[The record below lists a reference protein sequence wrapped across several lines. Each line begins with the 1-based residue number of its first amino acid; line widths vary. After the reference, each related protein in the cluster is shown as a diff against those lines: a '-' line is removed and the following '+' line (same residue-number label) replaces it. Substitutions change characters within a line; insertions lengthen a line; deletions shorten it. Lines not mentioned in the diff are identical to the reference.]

1 MRSSTAAFIAYLA
14 RKFPGTSVSTR
25 VPEQRPQRF
34 ITVERTGGQRTHLW
48 DSPMFAVQAWAA
60 TEAEASALADEV
72 AVAILDW
79 QREAFVAYSDVRSV
93 YAFPDP
99 DARVPR
105 FQLTVSA
112 TLALT

>member
-1 MRSSTAAFIAYLA
+1 MRSSTAEFIAYLK
-14 RKFPGTSVSTR
+14 RKFAGTSVSTR

-79 QREAFVAYSDVRSV
+79 QRESIVAYSDVRSV

>member
-1 MRSSTAAFIAYLA
+1 MTSSTALLIAYLK
-14 RKFPGTSVSTR
+14 RKFPGVQVSNR
-25 VPEQRPQRF
+25 VPESRPSKF
-34 ITVERTGGQRTHLW
+34 VTVERTGGQRTHLW
-48 DSPMFAVQAWAA
+48 DSPMFAVQAWAG

-79 QREAFVAYSDVRSV
+79 QRESIVAYSDVRSV

>member
-1 MRSSTAAFIAYLA
+1 MTSSTATLIAYLTQ
-14 RKFPGTSVSTR
+14 KFPGTSVSNR
-25 VPEQRPQRF
+25 VPENRPHRF

-72 AVAILDW
+72 ADAILDW
-79 QREAFVAYSDVRSV
+79 QLDPIVAYSDVRSV

-99 DARVPR
+99 DSRVPR

-112 TLALT
+112 TLALA

>member
-1 MRSSTAAFIAYLA
+1 MRSSTSELIAYLT
-14 RKFPGTSVSTR
+14 RMLPGTSVSSR
-25 VPEQRPQRF
+25 VPGLRPQRF

-72 AVAILDW
+72 ADAILRW
-79 QREAFVAYSDVRSV
+79 QLDPIVAYSDVRSV

>member
-1 MRSSTAAFIAYLA
+1 MTSSTALLIAYLK
-14 RKFPGTSVSTR
+14 RKFPGVWVSNR
-25 VPEQRPQRF
+25 VPEPRPARF

-48 DSPMFAVQAWAA
+48 DSPMFAVQAWAG

-79 QREAFVAYSDVRSV
+79 QRESIVAYSDVRSL

-112 TLALT
+112 ILALT

>member
-1 MRSSTAAFIAYLA
+1 MTSSTAALIAYLA
-14 RKFPGTSVSTR
+14 RRFPGTSVSNR
-25 VPEQRPQRF
+25 VPEDRPRRF

-48 DSPMFAVQAWAA
+48 DYPMFAVQAWAA
-60 TEAEASALADEV
+60 TEAQASALADEV

-79 QREAFVAYSDVRSV
+79 QREAFVAYSGVRSV

-112 TLALT
+112 ILALT

>member
-1 MRSSTAAFIAYLA
+1 MTSSTAALIVYLK
-14 RKFPGTSVSTR
+14 RKFPGVPVSNR
-25 VPEQRPQRF
+25 VPTDRPEKF
-34 ITVERTGGQRTHLW
+34 ITVDRTGGKRTHLW
-48 DSPMFAVQAWAA
+48 DSPMFAVQAWAP
-60 TEAEASALADEV
+60 TEVKASALADEV
-72 AVAILDW
+72 ADAILAW
-79 QREAFVAYSDVRSV
+79 QLDPIVAYCAVNAV

>member
-1 MRSSTAAFIAYLA
+1 MRSSTAELIAYLK
-14 RKFPGTSVSTR
+14 RKFPSTSVSSL
-25 VPEQRPQRF
+25 VPETRPQRF

-48 DSPMFAVQAWAA
+48 DSPMFAVQAWAPS
-60 TEAEASALADEV
+60 EAEASALADEV

-79 QREAFVAYSDVRSV
+79 QASSIVAYSDVRSV

-99 DARVPR
+99 DSRVPR

-112 TLALT
+112 TLALA

>member
-1 MRSSTAAFIAYLA
+1 MTSSTAALIAYLK
-14 RKFPGTSVSTR
+14 RRFPGARVSNR
-25 VPEQRPQRF
+25 VPKDRPKKF

-48 DSPMFAVQAWAA
+48 DSPMFAVQAWAT

-72 AVAILDW
+72 ADAILSW
-79 QREAFVAYSDVRSV
+79 QLDPIVAYSAVQAV

-99 DARVPR
+99 DSRVPR

-112 TLALT
+112 TLALA

>member
-1 MRSSTAAFIAYLA
+1 MTSSTALLIAYLK
-14 RKFPGTSVSTR
+14 RKFPGTPVSNR
-25 VPEQRPQRF
+25 VPEDRPRRF

-72 AVAILDW
+72 AVAVLDW
-79 QREAFVAYSDVRSV
+79 QRESIIAYSDVRSV

-112 TLALT
+112 TLALA

>member
-1 MRSSTAAFIAYLA
+1 MRSSTAELIAYLK
-14 RKFPGTSVSTR
+14 RTFPGTAVSNR
-25 VPEQRPQRF
+25 VPESRPSKF

-48 DSPMFAVQAWAA
+48 DSPIFAVQAWAA

-72 AVAILDW
+72 AVAVLDW
-79 QREAFVAYSDVRSV
+79 QRDAIVAYSDVRSV

-112 TLALT
+112 SLALT

>member
-1 MRSSTAAFIAYLA
+1 MTSSTAALIAYLK
-14 RKFPGTSVSTR
+14 RKFPGTPVSNR
-25 VPEQRPQRF
+25 VPESRPSKL

-60 TEAEASALADEV
+60 TEAEASALADDV
-72 AVAILDW
+72 ADAILAW
-79 QREAFVAYSDVRSV
+79 QLDPIVAYSDVRSV

-112 TLALT
+112 TLAIA

>member
-1 MRSSTAAFIAYLA
+1 MTSSTAALIAYLA
-14 RKFPGTSVSTR
+14 RKFPGTSVSNRVQETR
-25 VPEQRPQRF
+25 PTRF

-48 DSPMFAVQAWAA
+48 DYPMFAVQAWAA
-60 TEAEASALADEV
+60 TEAQASALADEV
-72 AVAILDW
+72 AAAILDW
-79 QREAFVAYSDVRSV
+79 QREAIVAYSDVRSV

-112 TLALT
+112 ILALA